1 MIAGPGTM
9 VTVIVNT
16 HKHHG
21 VVANIEMSVVC
32 IALSAMICV
41 AFLASGPITRVLG
54 AKGMDIVT
62 KLMGVVLLAIA
73 AGMFAAGA
81 KGLLPGLAG

>member
-1 MIAGPGTM
+1 MIPLAMAMIAGPGTM

-16 HKHHG
+16 HRHSG
-21 VVANIEMSVVC
+21 IWANVEMSGV
-32 IALSAMICV
+32 CV
-41 AFLASGPITRVLG
+41 A
-54 AKGMDIVT
+54 
-62 KLMGVVLLAIA
+62 LAIA